1 VVGAPAGAGAL
12 LTGTSTAGSYVS
24 IACPGGDSAWN
35 VQITGLT
42 SGTLY
47 FETSLDST
55 NGINGQWIAVNG
67 RQTGV
72 VNTVLGNS
80 ATANGVYRGNTSGA
94 VYFRVRSVG
103 ALTGTPAIVIR
114 VSSGIGAIFLNA
126 SIPAGTNKLGTITRT
141 IDGSRTL
148 FAATFN
154 STNAAA
160 ADTIISTLVTNKG
173 ATQLTAQTSVPVT
186 SGKILRITSIL
197 VGLRTTTAALPY
209 GVLTLRINHSGA
221 AVIGSPMAYQVP
233 VSGNAATAGNTG
245 TTVASIED
253 GLELSGTMQ
262 FALSFLNNVN
272 TNVTTV
278 TILGYEYTA

>member
-1 VVGAPAGAGAL
+1 VADNTSAAAGPTVATDDIGGVHYQRVKLAAGADGTAVDVSTAAPLPTVQTGAL
-12 LTGTSTAGSYVS
+12 
-24 IACPGGDSAWN
+24 
-35 VQITGLT
+35 
-42 SGTLY
+42 
-47 FETSLDST
+47 
-55 NGINGQWIAVNG
+55 
-67 RQTGV
+67 
-72 VNTVLGNS
+72 
-80 ATANGVYRGNTSGA
+80 
-94 VYFRVRSVG
+94 
-103 ALTGTPAIVIR
+103 
-114 VSSGIGAIFLNA
+114 
-126 SIPAGTNKLGTITRT
+126 PAGTNKLGTITRT

-233 VSGNAATAGNTG
+233 VSGNAATVGNTG
-245 TTVASIED
+245 TTPASIED